1 MDALSAKLDT
11 KADKTA
17 LDATNEKLDALS
29 AKLDTKADKADLD
42 TLNGK
47 IDNLGH
53 RVERIEAGIG
63 TLKWVIGAEV
73 AVIGVILAFI
83 KAC

>member
-1 MDALSAKLDT
+1 MTKRLTTSGRRLDN
-11 KADKTA
+11 KIDDLRHRLDDKIDDLGYR
-17 LDATNEKLDALS
+17 LDD
-29 AKLDTKADKADLD
+29 
-42 TLNGK
+42 K

-63 TLKWVIGAEV
+63 TLKWVLGAEV